1 MADVATTAPS
11 SPPAQ
16 RDRDLLSGAWRS
28 LLYFNAYR
36 LVVAA
41 LLLVAATAAE
51 QLPQLDVGNRA
62 MFLGTASAYV
72 FFALAS
78 FASIS
83 AQQPGVQL
91 QLGLQV
97 CADIVFMA
105 LLMHAGGGI
114 GSGLGLLLLANLAG
128 AAIISGGRLAL
139 FYASLASLAVLLTH
153 AYEVVT
159 AAASPGLFVQA
170 GLLSIGFFATA
181 WVAHSL
187 AQRAVASERLAE
199 QRQVDLASQA
209 LVSQLV
215 MQDMQ
220 DGVIVV
226 DSRGAVR
233 QINSRAEQ
241 LVGPLAKAAEVPL
254 REYSPPIAARLA
266 RWHANP
272 DGGSLEPIRTVL
284 SNTLTAARFV
294 PVGPGGGQ
302 GVVVFVED
310 LTRVQAQVQQLKL
323 ASLGRLTANIAHEIR
338 NPLSA
343 INHATELLQE
353 EPGMREHHGRL
364 LQIIHDNV
372 QRLDRMVQDVLR
384 LNRRDRAVR
393 ETFLLGD
400 FLRTFAAEFAQIEKV
415 PGDVLRVRMELEPTV
430 VFDRSHLN
438 QVMWNLCRNAL
449 RYCQRKPGSVR
460 IEGAPHS
467 SGDSIAVRVLD
478 DGPGVDEALRAH
490 LFEPFFT
497 TNSAGTGLGLYIAR
511 ELCEANGATLGCEES
526 EGPGAR
532 FTILIK
538 GAVVRK
544 PRRGRQS

>member
-83 AQQPGVQL
+83 ARQPGVQL

-181 WVAHSL
+181 WLAHSL